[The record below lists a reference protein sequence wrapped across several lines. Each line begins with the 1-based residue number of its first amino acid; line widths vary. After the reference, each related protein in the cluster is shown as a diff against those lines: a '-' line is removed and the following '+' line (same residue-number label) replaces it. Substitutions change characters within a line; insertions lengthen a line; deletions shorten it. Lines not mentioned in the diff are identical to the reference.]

1 MFVRGESMFGPR
13 PSVRPSFDM
22 LSNRSYSQESS
33 VSDASVTINSPSSSS
48 FGFDDLSLNSRNSPT
63 PPAPPQH
70 EDEDN
75 RTTVRLVP
83 TSSLEW

>member
-33 VSDASVTINSPSSSS
+33 VSDASGTIDSPSSSS
-48 FGFDDLSLNSRNSPT
+48 FGFDDLSLNSRNSPI
-63 PPAPPQH
+63 PPAPPKH
-70 EDEDN
+70 EEEDN